1 MTALLPI
8 LERQAD
14 GRPDQVTDPVGAP
27 FTETDLLAELDEQ
40 ASACAALALVAL
52 GRGLAATPFELSQL
66 VLDSLWLLTGSG
78 VDAIRAAMVED
89 AVVVHA
95 GGGSPGRLRRA
106 DNWLVLFGT
115 MGAIAGLAKLLA
127 AERGGPA
134 SAYVR
139 LAFDVPPAGDEVRP
153 APRSS
158 LGRGEGRAADRSAD
172 RSTGRSSAHPA
183 GTGAP
188 SGSLALVER
197 WAAERPSR
205 HNPDV
210 VDPHDVQIDVRQRG
224 KSITIV
230 ERWRRLD
237 SPSDGNTWI
246 ETRVAQLRWVAASNG
261 WSLHYADRADRWH
274 RCGDPLTPDLA
285 VLLATLDDDP
295 DHVFWG

>member
-14 GRPDQVTDPVGAP
+14 GRPDQVTDPVRAP

-40 ASACAALALVAL
+40 ASACAALALVAM

-66 VLDSLWLLTGSG
+66 VLDSLWLLHGNG

-95 GGGSPGRLRRA
+95 GGGSPGRLRRT

-127 AERGGPA
+127 AKRGGPA
-134 SAYVR
+134 SFYVR

-158 LGRGEGRAADRSAD
+158 LGRGDGRAA
-172 RSTGRSSAHPA
+172 GRSSAHPA

-188 SGSLALVER
+188 AGSLAVVER

-205 HNPDV
+205 HDPDV

-237 SPSDGNTWI
+237 APIDGNMWI
-246 ETRVAQLRWVAASNG
+246 ETRVAQLRWVAASGG
-261 WSLHYADRADRWH
+261 WSLHHADRADRWH
-274 RCGDPLTPDLA
+274 RYGNRLTPGLTE
-285 VLLATLDDDP
+285 LLATLDDDA